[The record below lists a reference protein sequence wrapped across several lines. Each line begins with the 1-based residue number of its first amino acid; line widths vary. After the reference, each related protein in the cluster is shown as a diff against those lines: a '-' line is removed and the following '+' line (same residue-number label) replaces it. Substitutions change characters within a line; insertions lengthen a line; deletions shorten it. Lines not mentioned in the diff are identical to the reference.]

1 MSELAVDLSALAGF
15 RLDIGDIGT
24 TFSTNS
30 TRTLD
35 GLTLPAGSSGLLAT
49 VTPVLTDFRTAFGG
63 LCGQDRTT
71 LDAYATA
78 LADNATRYQ
87 ATDGSTGQ
95 TLARTGQQLAGS
107 TGTTVEGSDGGV
119 TRFTGLA
126 LSVATIE
133 NEPPYVIARTLTS
146 VVETIGPY
154 DDVLG
159 SVIGMKPAADYLTP
173 LIGDWEALQGIGIRI
188 RSLGIN
194 DYVTAQNLIN
204 GTSWLQQFW
213 TGDAARAFAHT
224 TTQFAQAVDTRSLD
238 LDIVAKI
245 VENAGRALERRV
257 YNLALSLAAA
267 VVTPMT
273 FHNLTLP
280 LASWAGLVDKP
291 IDEST
296 RSEVIAAV
304 DDLKRTAESGKNAVT
319 TLIDHITRAL
329 NYRPGQAAPT
339 YNSTDFDIP
348 DKVTVDLGTH
358 RYGFGGNTWW
368 EDSIASAG

>member
-1 MSELAVDLSALAGF
+1 MPELSVDLSALAGF

-24 TFSTNS
+24 MFSTSS

-35 GLTLPAGSSGLLAT
+35 GLTLPASTSGLLAT
-49 VTPVLTDFRTAFGG
+49 VTPILTDFRTAFGV
-63 LCGQDRTT
+63 LHGQDRTT
-71 LDAYATA
+71 LDAYATN

-95 TLARTGQQLAGS
+95 TLVQTGQQLTGS
-107 TGTTVEGSDGGV
+107 TGATVEGSDGGV
-119 TRFTGLA
+119 TRFTGLS
-126 LSVATIE
+126 LSVPTID
-133 NEPPYVIARTLTS
+133 NEPAYAIARTLTS

-159 SVIGMKPAADYLTP
+159 SAIGMRPATDYLTP
-173 LIGDWEALQGIGIRI
+173 LIGDWEALQGIAIRI
-188 RSLGIN
+188 RSLGIT
-194 DYVTAQNLIN
+194 DYLTAQNLTN
-204 GTSWLQQFW
+204 GATWLQQFW
-213 TGDAARAFAHT
+213 TGDAARAFALT

-245 VENAGRALERRV
+245 VEYAGRALERQV
-257 YNLALSLAAA
+257 YNLALTLAAA
-267 VVTPMT
+267 VVAPMT
-273 FHNLTLP
+273 FHNMTLP
-280 LASWAGLVDKP
+280 LASWAGLIDKP

-296 RSEVIAAV
+296 RSDITAAV

-329 NYRPGQAAPT
+329 NYRPGQPAPT